1 MLNKLIAL
9 GLLAGLVVG
18 LLAAATGNTALLT
31 IANGSA
37 PFGQVFINGIRMIVI
52 PLVVAIIFASV
63 ARLGDVR
70 ALGRIGGRTLGFYGL
85 TLIPAILMG
94 MGVMTLGLRFVP
106 ELTMPA
112 ADAVTVPKLR
122 GLTEFFVGLVP
133 SNIFASAAKGA
144 ILPLIVFTVLFAAA
158 AGTLDAPRRERMVHG
173 AEDISAALIKLIW
186 WILYLAPIG
195 VFGLIAPA
203 TAKMG
208 WGVVQSLGIFIF
220 SVVLALGLYL
230 CLVYLPL
237 LMWRAKIGPMAV
249 FKGLSGAVTIAFSTT
264 STATAIPVTREE
276 VTRNFGVSETVA
288 DLIVPL
294 GASLYRPG
302 SALFQGAAI
311 VFLAH
316 IYGVPLAIGALGAIF
331 LAVFLV
337 SLTVAPV
344 PSSGVVT
351 MAPALDAVGIPV
363 AGLALILG
371 VDRIPDMFRS
381 SVNVIGQAAAAVLVN
396 EGEDQTTA
404 EQPQSIS

>member
-1 MLNKLIAL
+1 MLNKLIAI
-9 GLLAGLVVG
+9 GLISGLVVG
-18 LLAAATGNTALLT
+18 LLAAATGHPALQA

-37 PFGQVFINGIRMIVI
+37 PFGQVFINAIRMIVI
-52 PLVVAIIFASV
+52 PLVVTIIFASI

-85 TLIPAILMG
+85 TLVPAIFIG
-94 MGVMTLGLRFVP
+94 MGIMMMGLRFVP

-112 ADAVTVPKLR
+112 ADAVTVPQLR

-133 SNIFASAAKGA
+133 ANIFASAAKGA
-144 ILPLIVFTVLFAAA
+144 ILPLIVFTALFAAA
-158 AGTLDAPRRERMVHG
+158 AGTLEKSRRERMVQG
-173 AEDISAALIKLIW
+173 AGDISAALIRLIW
-186 WILYLAPIG
+186 WVLYLAPIG

-208 WGVVQSLGIFIF
+208 WGVVQSLGVFIF
-220 SVVLALGLYL
+220 CVVLALGLFL

-237 LMWRAKIGPMAV
+237 LMWRAKIGPVAV
-249 FKGLSGAVTIAFSTT
+249 FKGLSGATTIAFSTT

-276 VTRNFGVSETVA
+276 VTKNFGVSETVA

-316 IYGVPLAIGALGAIF
+316 IYGVPLAIGALGGIF
-331 LAVFLV
+331 LTVFLV

-363 AGLALILG
+363 AGLALLLG

-381 SVNVIGQAAAAVLVN
+381 SVNVIGQAAAAVLVDK
-396 EGEDQTTA
+396 GEA
-404 EQPQSIS
+404 QSETRQD

>member
-1 MLNKLIAL
+1 MLNKLIA
-9 GLLAGLVVG
+9 AGLIAGLMIG
-18 LLAAATGNTALLT
+18 LLAAATGYSALHA

-37 PFGQVFINGIRMIVI
+37 PFGQIFINGIRMIVI
-52 PLVVAIIFASV
+52 PLVVTIIFASI

-85 TLIPAILMG
+85 SLIPAILIG
-94 MGVMTLGLRFVP
+94 MGIMALGLRFVP
-106 ELTMPA
+106 DLTMPA
-112 ADAVTVPKLR
+112 ADAVTVPQLR

-144 ILPLIVFTVLFAAA
+144 ILPLIVFTALFAAA
-158 AGTLDAPRRERMVHG
+158 AGTLEASRRDRMVQG

-208 WGVVQSLGIFIF
+208 WGVVQSLGVFIL
-220 SVVLALGLYL
+220 SVVLALALYL

-237 LMWRAKIGPMAV
+237 LMWRAKIGPLAAL
-249 FKGLSGAVTIAFSTT
+249 KGLSGAITIAFSTT

-276 VTRNFGVSETVA
+276 VTQNFRVSETVA
-288 DLIVPL
+288 DLIIPL

-311 VFLAH
+311 IFLAH
-316 IYGVPLAIGALGAIF
+316 IYGVPLAIGALGAIC

-351 MAPALDAVGIPV
+351 MAPALEAVGIPV

-381 SVNVIGQAAAAVLVN
+381 SVNVIGQAAAAILVDQ
-396 EGEDQTTA
+396 GEKQDA
-404 EQPQSIS
+404 ETLDQSIS